1 MFRFRSVFPNRRY
14 KEDVRSI
21 GKNVRRGMFA
31 VRYSRCINASE
42 TEIRRGSLVISTKQ
56 EPLLWISVHDIS
68 LKLIL
73 EHAKG

>member
-21 GKNVRRGMFA
+21 GKMFA